1 MSESATQETI
11 QLVRF
16 QIGKEEYA
24 IHIDKAQEI
33 IRMQEITP
41 LPKTPDFIKGVINL
55 RGHIIPVI
63 DMHKKLGF
71 SIDNEDDARIIV
83 VKIGE
88 KLIGMIVTSVSEV
101 LLINKENLEEP
112 PEIISGL
119 SKEYIEAIGKINE
132 TMIVIIKIDKL
143 LSEQEKEKL
152 HNLDTTS
159 EESINEPV

>member
-1 MSESATQETI
+1 MSENTTQETI
-11 QLVRF
+11 QLVHF

-24 IHIDKAQEI
+24 IHIEKAQEI

-63 DMHKKLGF
+63 DMYKKLGF
-71 SIDNEDDARIIV
+71 SISNEDDARIIV
-83 VKIGE
+83 VKIGK

-112 PEIISGL
+112 PDIISGL
-119 SKEYIEAIGKINE
+119 SKEYIEAIGKVGE

-143 LSEQEKEKL
+143 LSEQEKENL
-152 HNLDTTS
+152 HNLDTST
-159 EESINEPV
+159 EENINVPV